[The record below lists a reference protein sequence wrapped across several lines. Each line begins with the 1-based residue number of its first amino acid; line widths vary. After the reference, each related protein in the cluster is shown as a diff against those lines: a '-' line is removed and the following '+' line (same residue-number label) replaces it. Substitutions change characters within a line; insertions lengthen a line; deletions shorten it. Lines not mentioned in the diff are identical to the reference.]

1 MDIKNQTQLQTE
13 LEKKVGQILEKI
25 ANEVLDIFKEKYI
38 WKYAY
43 IKNPKMYDRTNEF
56 ASAWNFTK
64 LKKTAMTLSKELWYD
79 PSYIKTFDIDK
90 FQHGSKYST
99 PNFAGAN
106 LPAVL
111 EGTRSSL
118 WLSVTREEKFFQ
130 KFLEDMLD
138 GGQLE
143 KIITRHFVSG
153 GFRKV

>member
-1 MDIKNQTQLQTE
+1 M
-13 LEKKVGQILEKI
+13 LEKKVGEILEKI
-25 ANEVLDIFKEKYI
+25 AKDVLEIFKEKYI

-43 IKNPKMYDRTNEF
+43 IKSPKMYDRTNEF
-56 ASAWNFTK
+56 SDAWNFTK
-64 LKKTAMTLSKELWYD
+64 LKKTATKLSKELWYD

-99 PNFAGAN
+99 PNFVGSN
-106 LPAVL
+106 LPAIL
-111 EGTRSSL
+111 ESKQSSL
-118 WLSVTREEKFFQ
+118 WLSVSREEKFFQ
-130 KFLEDMLD
+130 KFLKDMLD